1 MNAPVSEMP
10 SNGLLGLFPLTLQL
24 RVQNGHAPAKLNTVI
39 QPLMAGLRR
48 EADALVREAVAS
60 AVARLVILC
69 TDRTPS
75 PNDRHVALGL
85 AFASSC
91 RAYLDTRRQCPGK
104 V

>member
-1 MNAPVSEMP
+1 ML
-10 SNGLLGLFPLTLQL
+10 SNDLLGSSTMAV
-24 RVQNGHAPAKLNTVI
+24 RMRMQNGHVPAKLNTVI

-48 EADALVREAVAS
+48 EADAVVREAVAS

-75 PNDRHVALGL
+75 PNDRHGRLGL
-85 AFASSC
+85 TFVSSC
-91 RAYLDTRRQCPGK
+91 KGYLDTGRQCPGR